1 MNDNGFFKN
10 QYFWVDSVFDF
21 FFKTAL
27 VVHAESTA
35 KMTTTRVSVIFF
47 FSCHSWIKKEGL
59 SKKWTFLN
67 IVNQHSVMFNGNVL
81 YVCRSV
87 CLFSKK
93 TNKIFPGSS
102 MSLMVKTFL
111 IAIFPGVADVKFFN
125 LLECL
130 C

>member
-1 MNDNGFFKN
+1 MIMGFLKTN
-10 QYFWVDSVFDF
+10 ISELTVCLIF

-59 SKKWTFLN
+59 SKKLTFLN

-87 CLFSKK
+87 CLFPKK

-111 IAIFPGVADVKFFN
+111 FAIFPRSS
-125 LLECL
+125 
-130 C
+130 